1 MVVRLEGQLKR
12 WMAVSSDKEQRE
24 LDFRY
29 GIKIVYL
36 RRQED
41 NAGLIDVHWIQRK
54 YVLL

>member
-24 LDFRY
+24 LVFRF

-36 RRQED
+36 RRQEH
-41 NAGLIDVHWIQRK
+41 NAGLIDVHWIQ
-54 YVLL
+54 